1 MRKTFIK
8 FILPILIITLAA
20 LVAVAMVK
28 KRTAPMRISPLSQG
42 PMVET
47 MTITLVDL
55 PVTVRATGTVAASQQ
70 VEIIPQVSGVV
81 EMIAANLV
89 QGAFFKKGELL
100 LKIEETDYLLALEQ
114 ARADLSKAELD
125 LALIEGKAVIARR
138 EWQMLRRQ
146 EGEPL
151 PLVVYEPQ
159 LASAKATVASA
170 SAKVKLAE
178 VNLARTKIKA
188 PFNCFIRKKIVDVG
202 QYLRSGTMILDIAGT
217 DGVEVVVPLPQA
229 DLAWL
234 DVPRQNKEGKGAPA
248 TITMDVGG
256 ENFAWQG
263 FLSRAL
269 GEVDAKTR
277 MVDVVIII
285 EDPYLLKKEAG
296 YGQELALGSFVQVE
310 VQGRMLTKVARIPRK
325 ALHGED
331 QVWLVND
338 HKELVLRQVEV
349 TRKEKDTVLIGNG
362 LVEGERLVLT
372 AVSGAANGLVVRQH
386 NGESKP

>member
-81 EMIAANLV
+81 EMIAVNLV

-114 ARADLSKAELD
+114 ARADLFKAELD
-125 LALIEGKAVIARR
+125 LALIKGKAVIARR
-138 EWQMLRRQ
+138 E
-146 EGEPL
+146 
-151 PLVVYEPQ
+151 

-234 DVPRQNKEGKGAPA
+234 AVPRQNKEGKGAPA